1 MDSWSWELV
10 KIHLLS
16 EEGSDINEFLK
27 SAQREKC
34 VPRRVAFHAIAL
46 LPVMPQDAN
55 CIFNQ
60 TCGFYL
66 KQIQKWTERLGKL
79 SVATFDMAKEKV
91 KKNLRSS
98 LFILSFLFHQFKY
111 SHKEKKVANIS
122 IWYIS
127 NDDLG

>member
-10 KIHLLS
+10 KIHLLT

-34 VPRRVAFHAIAL
+34 IPRRVAFHAIVL

-66 KQIQKWTERLGKL
+66 KQIQKRTERLGKP
-79 SVATFDMAKEKV
+79 SVATFDMAEEKV
-91 KKNLRSS
+91 KKNLCSS

-111 SHKEKKVANIS
+111 HSNKKKVANIS
-122 IWYIS
+122 IWYNS
-127 NDDLG
+127 DDDLG

>member
-10 KIHLLS
+10 KIHLLT

-34 VPRRVAFHAIAL
+34 IPRRVAFHAIVL

-66 KQIQKWTERLGKL
+66 KQIQKRTERLGKP
-79 SVATFDMAKEKV
+79 SVATFDMAEEKV
-91 KKNLRSS
+91 KKNLCSS
-98 LFILSFLFHQFKY
+98 LFILSSIFHQFKY
-111 SHKEKKVANIS
+111 HSSKKKVANIS
-122 IWYIS
+122 IWYNS
-127 NDDLG
+127 NNDLG

>member
-1 MDSWSWELV
+1 M
-10 KIHLLS
+10 KIHLLT

-34 VPRRVAFHAIAL
+34 IPRRVAFHAIVL

-66 KQIQKWTERLGKL
+66 KQIQKRTERLGKP
-79 SVATFDMAKEKV
+79 SVATFDMAEEKV
-91 KKNLRSS
+91 KKNLCSS
-98 LFILSFLFHQFKY
+98 LFILSSLFHQFKY
-111 SHKEKKVANIS
+111 HSSKKKVANIS
-122 IWYIS
+122 I
-127 NDDLG
+127 

>member
-10 KIHLLS
+10 KIHLLT

-34 VPRRVAFHAIAL
+34 IPRRVAFHAIVL

-66 KQIQKWTERLGKL
+66 KQIQKRTERLGKP
-79 SVATFDMAKEKV
+79 SVATFDMAEEKV
-91 KKNLRSS
+91 KKNLCSS
-98 LFILSFLFHQFKY
+98 LFILSSLFHQFKY
-111 SHKEKKVANIS
+111 HSRKKKVANIS
-122 IWYIS
+122 IWYNS
-127 NDDLG
+127 DDDLG

>member
-1 MDSWSWELV
+1 M
-10 KIHLLS
+10 KIHLLT

-34 VPRRVAFHAIAL
+34 IPRRVAFHAIVL

-66 KQIQKWTERLGKL
+66 KQIQKRTERLGKP
-79 SVATFDMAKEKV
+79 SVATFDMAEEKV
-91 KKNLRSS
+91 KKNLCSS
-98 LFILSFLFHQFKY
+98 LFILLFFTNLNTT
-111 SHKEKKVANIS
+111 VARRKLPIS
-122 IWYIS
+122 LYDIIAMMTW
-127 NDDLG
+127 DKQDRD